1 MYDLDGNG
9 TIEFTEFMILFHVMS
24 DGTPEEVS
32 FSFKQLEKLRILLS
46 PFGFWVLSLLVF
58 ATEP

>member
-32 FSFKQLEKLRILLS
+32 FSFDKWKVS
-46 PFGFWVLSLLVF
+46 
-58 ATEP
+58 